1 MRNPRFAIV
10 TGCIVPRDAVSNIV
24 LQQADALCRPG
35 VIGERRTSV
44 RLYCHGSPLHDSRIK
59 EVRDADALLSD
70 PYIQSADAVLFH
82 FAIRYAA
89 FDAIHKI
96 SRLSRVMV
104 YYHGVTPPS
113 VCRGDDRAITTES
126 YRQAHGMAA
135 SDQVLVTSEHLVPE
149 VLGYGVPGERIHRVP
164 PAVAVNPVPRGRD
177 DETFRVLYVGRFVPA
192 KGVQHLLEAF
202 ARLAPDHAD
211 MALTL
216 AGSRTFSDQKYL
228 AELQSRASDP
238 RLAGRVTFAF
248 DEPSHRLAEL
258 YASADLFV
266 LPSYHEGFGVPII
279 EALAAG
285 CQVIVTRAGAAPETL
300 AGHGQVVPVGDESAI
315 RAAIQRS
322 REAWASGRSVT
333 DQGAIPRE
341 TFQQMASDY
350 ALSFS
355 REAFEDSFRA
365 AVLAD
370 CHSVMGKQPGL
381 GMIGT
386 GVHAKHINLLRA
398 QGLVA

>member
-1 MRNPRFAIV
+1 
-10 TGCIVPRDAVSNIV
+10 
-24 LQQADALCRPG
+24 
-35 VIGERRTSV
+35 
-44 RLYCHGSPLHDSRIK
+44 LHDSRIQ
-59 EVRDADALLSD
+59 EVRDADALLAD

-82 FAIRYAA
+82 FAIRYPA

-126 YRQAHGMAA
+126 YRQAHGMVAA
-135 SDQVLVTSEHLVPE
+135 DQVLVTSEHLVPE
-149 VLGYGVPGERIHRVP
+149 VLGYGVPRERIRRVP
-164 PAVAVNPVPRGRD
+164 PAVAVNPVPRKQAD
-177 DETFRVLYVGRFVPA
+177 QSFRVLYVGRFVPA
-192 KGVQHLLEAF
+192 KGVLHLLEAF

-211 MALTL
+211 MVLTL

-248 DEPSHRLAEL
+248 DEPSQRLAEL

-279 EALAAG
+279 EALAAE

-300 AGHGQVVPVGDESAI
+300 AGHGQVVPVGDESALSN
-315 RAAIQRS
+315 AMLRS

-333 DQGAIPRE
+333 DRGALPRE

-350 ALSFS
+350 AQSFS
-355 REAFEDSFRA
+355 RDAFEDRFRA
-365 AVLAD
+365 AVLAN
-370 CHSVMGKQPGL
+370 CRSVMGERPGL
-381 GMIGT
+381 GMIGS
-386 GVHAKHINLLRA
+386 GVHAKHMNLLRA